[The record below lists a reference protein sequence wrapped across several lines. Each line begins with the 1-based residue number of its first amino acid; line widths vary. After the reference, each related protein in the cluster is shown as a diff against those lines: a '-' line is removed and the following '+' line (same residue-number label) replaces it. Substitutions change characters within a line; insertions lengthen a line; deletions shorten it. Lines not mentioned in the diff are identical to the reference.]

1 MGIMP
6 SRYRYHSTEFKL
18 RLIQAVLSGEGS
30 RETIARQH
38 KISPYLLQSWIEKY
52 RRGELSEDQE
62 RKERIREY
70 EVKIAALER
79 KVGQLTMEVDLLK
92 KLQQGVRK
100 KNDKPSVVSG
110 PSAVPS
116 RKDAAS

>member
-1 MGIMP
+1 MP
-6 SRYRYHSTEFKL
+6 RKHVYHSTEFKL
-18 RLIQAVLSGEGS
+18 RLVQAVLSGEGS
-30 RETIARQH
+30 REAIARQH
-38 KISPYLLQSWIEKY
+38 KISPSLLFVWIDKY
-52 RRGELSEDQE
+52 RRGELSEDLE

-92 KLQQGVRK
+92 KLRQGARK
-100 KNDKPSVVSG
+100 KSGKPSLVSG
-110 PSAVPS
+110 PAAVPS